1 MAKKAGGERH
11 TGVLIRGA
19 SGDLWFLRD
28 DHKKPVKIKPT
39 LTKKLK
45 PLLKQ
50 HQGQHLTFELPHEV
64 LEELEEVFGP
74 LWWCLALFT
83 AGRQLPR

>member
-28 DHKKPVKIKPT
+28 DHDKPVKLKPELARK
-39 LTKKLK
+39 LT

-50 HQGQHLTFELPHEV
+50 HQRQHLAFELPPEV
-64 LEELEEVFGP
+64 LEALEDVFGP